1 MKKKNELPAMI
12 RVKYPNGDIKLIARV
27 QMPLEPPTVMRIE
40 LREHSWKAH
49 YTVRLGDGTCGF
61 HEYHVYRQREGGV
74 FTASQYKA
82 MVDMVRWHHEH
93 NGVKIPDEYDV
104 VRVFGVQSD
113 HVFQLPRIYGHRRK
127 QSYLILTGFNKK
139 LQQAA

>member
-27 QMPLEPPTVMRIE
+27 QLPMEPPTLMRIE

-49 YTVRLGDGTCGF
+49 YTVRLGDETCGF
-61 HEYHVYRQREGGV
+61 HEYHVYLKAGILL
-74 FTASQYKA
+74 AAQYKTI
-82 MVDMVRWHHEH
+82 VDMVRWHHEH
-93 NGVKIPDEYDV
+93 LGIKIPELYDV

-113 HVFQLPRIYGHRRK
+113 HVFDLPRIYGHRRK
-127 QSYLILTGFNKK
+127 QSYLMLTGFNKK